1 MNVAILGAGVSG
13 LSCAVTLE
21 KAGITPEIYEKRS
34 CPGDRFVN
42 AEAMFSILNRPAGDT
57 LDYLSEKYGINL
69 KPIDE
74 VNKLV
79 IHSKNET
86 GAITGKIGYT
96 NIRGRH
102 DNSFESQLARQV
114 KSKINFHSE
123 LDYEEAVKNFDH
135 VVLATGDGEYA
146 IRQGNYRCDLTCT
159 LKGATV
165 EGAFVTDEPHV
176 WFNYEILPK
185 GYAWVIPFSGS
196 EANAVIAFPDYP
208 ETRIYDQDKMWN
220 LFFDL
225 AQRDLN
231 QSLKITDQFEVERYI
246 MGICQQPKMRNT
258 FFVGNCF
265 GALSPG
271 LGFGQYSSI
280 LTGVYAAY
288 DICGSARYDELAKP
302 LFENYNHS
310 LALRR
315 FLEKLD
321 DDAFDRIAKAS
332 NLKLVDA
339 VNTHVFGS
347 DSGFDLL
354 KWLTPFLS
362 IKK

>member
-1 MNVAILGAGVSG
+1 MDVAILGAGMSG
-13 LSCAVTLE
+13 LSCAITLE
-21 KAGITPEIYEKRS
+21 RHGINPVIYEKRS

-42 AEAMFSILNRPAGDT
+42 AEAMFSILNRPSGDS
-57 LDYLSEKYGINL
+57 LDYLSEKYGIIL

-74 VNKLV
+74 VNRLV

-86 GAITGKIGYT
+86 GAVEGKIGYT

-102 DNSFESQLARQV
+102 ENSFESQLAEQV
-114 KSKINFHSE
+114 KSKINFHSTYT
-123 LDYEEAVKNFDH
+123 YEEAVENFNH

-146 IRQGNYRCDLTCT
+146 LQQKNYRCDLTCT

-165 EGAFVTDEPHV
+165 EGNFITDTPHV

-185 GYAWVIPFSGS
+185 GYAWVIPYSGK

-208 ETRIYDQDKMWN
+208 ETQIYDLDKMWN

-225 AQRDLN
+225 ACKDLN
-231 QSLKITDQFEVERYI
+231 QNLRVTDRFEVEHYI
-246 MGICQQPKMRNT
+246 MGICEHPKIEKT
-258 FFVGNCF
+258 YFVGNCF

-271 LGFGQYSSI
+271 LGFGQFTSV

-288 DICGSARYDELAKP
+288 DICGIAPYEELAKP

-321 DDAFDRIAKAS
+321 DESFDRIARAS
-332 NLKLVDA
+332 NLKIVDII
-339 VNTHVFGS
+339 NSHVFGS
-347 DSGFDLL
+347 GSDFDLL

-362 IKK
+362 LKK